1 MVIGIA
7 GKKQSGK
14 STAGRIIC
22 SVATGVAVATAY
34 ADPLKVEVFD
44 YLWSDPQPSI
54 KEVEHIM
61 ITGLSRPSYP
71 LYDDL
76 EKITWVNERKVE
88 LRPLL
93 QAWGTEYRRG
103 QRQDY
108 WVQKMRD
115 GIRDLNMRGGEI
127 VVITD
132 VRFPNEAALVQELGG
147 RLIRINRNVDSLVD
161 PHQSEQHLTVPGII
175 EVDNNG
181 SIEDLAFAMR
191 SILCEFGVEV
201 RWNNQHASNLVEEFN
216 KEAECDEEHHGM
228 MNGPRIAQSLSEDYF
243 KALLAKGKAQ

>member
-7 GKKQSGK
+7 GRKQSGK
-14 STAGRIIC
+14 STAGKIIC
-22 SVATGVAVATAY
+22 SMAPALAATVAY

-61 ITGLSRPSYP
+61 ITGLNRPMEMLWYG
-71 LYDDL
+71 DE
-76 EKITWVNERKVE
+76 EKVRWINNRKDE

-108 WVQKMRD
+108 WVQKMREFIAD
-115 GIRDLNMRGGEI
+115 FNFGEKDLCI
-127 VVITD
+127 ITD
-132 VRFPNEAALVQELGG
+132 VRFPDEAALVQELGG
-147 RLIRINRNVDSLVD
+147 RLIRINRNVYSLVD
-161 PHQSEQHLTVPGII
+161 PHPSEQHLTVPGII

-181 SIEDLAFAMR
+181 SIDDLAFAMR

-201 RWNNQHASNLVEEFN
+201 RWNNQHATKLVEEFD
-216 KEAECDEEHHGM
+216 K
-228 MNGPRIAQSLSEDYF
+228 P
-243 KALLAKGKAQ
+243 